1 MLAEHF
7 LHRLPSAR
15 LVVVVASI
23 MVAGGWRL
31 APAHADFPPA
41 SPAPASAPVPWHRDI
56 ATAKAAAAAS
66 GRQTIVIFTAP
77 WNEPC
82 SRFEA
87 SLARSI
93 EATTLLTSCFEPIR
107 INVSDDPWTTRRMG
121 VSNVPAACIIDEHEK
136 VLVRFDCPTAAEG
149 FVAAVC
155 KASREAAVASI
166 AGIEPPPR
174 QTAPVAT
181 ANAPAT
187 GTENGAVASPVVAT
201 PAEPS
206 AVTSAEQ
213 VGLEGYCPVS
223 VVMQESWIPGDPAI
237 TCTHQGRTYRFAGE
251 GEKRAFEANPDWYAP
266 AFSGDDAVL
275 ASRQGLVVA
284 GKRAYSAAYKSRLYL
299 FASPDTRN
307 AFVANPDTYVR
318 RTQIARGQ
326 MPANRVTR

>member
-1 MLAEHF
+1 MLAEHSF
-7 LHRLPSAR
+7 LRLPSPR
-15 LVVVVASI
+15 LVVLVAWI
-23 MVAGGWRL
+23 MVAGVWRL
-31 APAHADFPPA
+31 PAVHADFPSA
-41 SPAPASAPVPWHRDI
+41 SQAPTTATVPWHHDI

-87 SLARSI
+87 SLARSV
-93 EATTLLTSCFEPIR
+93 EATTLLSSCFEPIR

-121 VSNVPAACIIDEHEK
+121 VSNVPAACIIDEQEK

-166 AGIEPPPR
+166 AGIEPPTR
-174 QTAPVAT
+174 QTAPVTT
-181 ANAPAT
+181 ANAPVI
-187 GTENGAVASPVVAT
+187 GTENDAVASPVAA
-201 PAEPS
+201 PADPS
-206 AVTSAEQ
+206 AATSAEQ

-237 TCTHQGRTYRFAGE
+237 TCTHQGRIYRFAGE

-307 AFVANPDTYVR
+307 AFVANPETYVR
-318 RTQIARGQ
+318 RTQVARGQ
-326 MPANRVTR
+326 TSANRITR